1 MHVRFDNEM
10 KKKVMVYSFS
20 LIIAITIG
28 IVIYNC
34 GTIIK
39 GIKTFASAAA
49 PFIVGLGLAIVLRI
63 PVSWLEKSLFKNF
76 KKKRLWSAL
85 VVFLIFIFLLIL
97 MISMILPNLISS
109 IQQLLT
115 NQKMFQ
121 KNIRFYIKQIEQNM
135 HIDLSNTESYLTGRL
150 SKLISENLS
159 KIATYSVAAVRFL
172 INTILAIVSAFYIVL
187 DKESLCLTFK
197 RLTYAIFPES
207 IANHLVHFTHTT
219 RDVFDSFI
227 IGNLI
232 DSLIIGIICYIGIS
246 IFRLPYAQMIAF
258 IVGITNL
265 IPVFGPFLGAIP
277 SAILLVLI
285 NPIYAL
291 IFLIFIF
298 ILQQFDGNILKPLV
312 LGDQLGLSGFWILF
326 SVTVGGSL
334 YGVIGMFLGV
344 PVFALIYR
352 TLQEYTENKLN
363 EKRLEP

>member
-10 KKKVMVYSFS
+10 KKKIIVYSLS
-20 LIIAITIG
+20 LIIAFVIG
-28 IVIYNC
+28 IIIYNC
-34 GTIIK
+34 GTIVK
-39 GIKTFASAAA
+39 GFTTFASAAS
-49 PFIVGLGLAIVLRI
+49 PFIFGLGLAIVLRI
-63 PVSWLEKSLFKNF
+63 PVRWLEQSLFKNF

-85 VVFLIFIFLLIL
+85 AVFLIFIFLLI
-97 MISMILPNLISS
+97 MVISMILPNLIHS

-121 KNIRFYIKQIEQNM
+121 SNIKFYIKQIEQNM
-135 HIDLSNTESYLTGRL
+135 HIDLSNAEAYMTGRL
-150 SKLISENLS
+150 SKLVSENLN
-159 KIATYSVAAVRFL
+159 KIASYSVAAVRFI
-172 INTILAIVSAFYIVL
+172 INAILAIVSAFYIVL
-187 DKESLCLTFK
+187 DKESLCKTFK
-197 RLTYAIFPES
+197 RLTYALFPEG

-227 IGNLI
+227 IGNII
-232 DSLIIGIICYIGIS
+232 DSLIVGIICYIGTS
-246 IFRLPYAQMIAF
+246 IFQLPYAQMISF
-258 IVGITNL
+258 TVGITNL

-277 SAILLVLI
+277 SAFLLVLI
-285 NPIYAL
+285 NPIYSL

-326 SVTVGGSL
+326 SVTVGGGL